1 MADNL
6 TTFMCWLS
14 WNLGSSASR
23 NPQACTEI
31 ALLFTVLFIVVYY
44 LLNCGFINTLFKD
57 AVSTS
62 EFPWERRLAA
72 SGEPSSVT
80 FIIAYDL
87 VTQAKP
93 DLETEM
99 FVSHL

>member
-23 NPQACTEI
+23 NPQTGTEI

-44 LLNCGFINTLFKD
+44 LLNYGFINTLFKD
-57 AVSTS
+57 AVSIT
-62 EFPWERRLAA
+62 EFPWEQRLAA
-72 SGEPSSVT
+72 SVGSSSVI
-80 FIIAYDL
+80 FIIVYDL

-93 DLETEM
+93 DLEPEI
-99 FVSHL
+99 FVLHL